1 MPAVVGVRRH
11 ANAAS
16 DPFVL
21 VNLASC
27 FLIGVSVGVFVVLRA
42 GGLPGGD
49 FANDPLVVVLLL
61 YAFGAPFSL
70 GYLSTALFLGGRD

>member
-1 MPAVVGVRRH
+1 M
-11 ANAAS
+11 
-16 DPFVL
+16 
-21 VNLASC
+21 
-27 FLIGVSVGVFVVLRA
+27 GVFVVLRA